1 MDNLHRLIHAFV
13 VGVHKKFSVAEATM
27 NFRTYIQEVLPSK
40 TTGRFATNERVNAAL
55 EDIANGNRPITST
68 ALIQCRLAEIA
79 AKRHKEAQE
88 FEAWARKAF
97 FVP

>member
-1 MDNLHRLIHAFV
+1 MEPFKILVKDIRIPKP
-13 VGVHKKFSVAEATM
+13 GE
-27 NFRTYIQEVLPSK
+27 
-40 TTGRFATNERVNAAL
+40 RFATNERVNAAL

-79 AKRHKEAQE
+79 AERRKEAQE
-88 FEAWARKAF
+88 FDAWTRRTF